1 MSCIVPI
8 LEAFSDLDHCVVN
21 WSEKKEYVKL
31 ENERQKKDDVNDNLN
46 LLVLFDT
53 NAANGTFKLG
63 SQNKSV
69 GKLCMKYYYRAAI
82 KEENR
87 ERWKHPRRHNLLTIG
102 VFKIL
107 NSKNYS
113 GTPEPG
119 SGHKMMFL
127 LWIVDCFSS
136 WPPAAYFLCC
146 QTVGDTCVTS
156 KRENVRSVYQPIM
169 QTIEYDHDPCMMC
182 IYESALGKAKFHPD
196 KPTSL
201 GVI

>member
-1 MSCIVPI
+1 MSMMPFPQCQIMFLNKCVYYVGKRFLSRIFCIVPI

-31 ENERQKKDDVNDNLN
+31 ENERQKNDDVNDNLN

-87 ERWKHPRRHNLLTIG
+87 ER
-102 VFKIL
+102 
-107 NSKNYS
+107 
-113 GTPEPG
+113 
-119 SGHKMMFL
+119 
-127 LWIVDCFSS
+127 
-136 WPPAAYFLCC
+136 
-146 QTVGDTCVTS
+146 
-156 KRENVRSVYQPIM
+156 
-169 QTIEYDHDPCMMC
+169 
-182 IYESALGKAKFHPD
+182 
-196 KPTSL
+196 
-201 GVI
+201 